1 MNTYLEMRTSSLL
14 YLRRRAVRFSSTFS
28 QNFCPPLVSRR
39 TWRWDS
45 KYKKSGGSI
54 GAVTITYQH
63 RNSSKHWEGD
73 LDIGI
78 RYNADQSLTELDDI
92 EGALTISVDDL
103 AVFGLD
109 RDPDTIGDL
118 YGNIRNVPNTP
129 AFLQ

>member
-1 MNTYLEMRTSSLL
+1 
-14 YLRRRAVRFSSTFS
+14 
-28 QNFCPPLVSRR
+28 
-39 TWRWDS
+39 
-45 KYKKSGGSI
+45 
-54 GAVTITYQH
+54 VTITYQH
-63 RNSSKHWEGD
+63 CNSSKHWEGD

-129 AFLQ
+129 ALPQ